1 MTRLYYFL
9 HNIYKP
15 IILAINGPC
24 YAQGGGFA
32 LNSDVVIMVESAS
45 IGWPQVRRGISS
57 VSGPTL
63 CAHAIPWQQAMGY
76 LMRGSPI
83 PATECLR
90 WGIANEV
97 VPRAELMPTAQRWA
111 REILA
116 NAPMA
121 VWAIKEAARRGQD
134 MIYESRMYMARD
146 VANRVLLSDDS
157 KEGIVAFKEKRP
169 PVWRAR

>member
-1 MTRLYYFL
+1 M
-9 HNIYKP
+9 
-15 IILAINGPC
+15 
-24 YAQGGGFA
+24 
-32 LNSDVVIMVESAS
+32 
-45 IGWPQVRRGISS
+45 
-57 VSGPTL
+57 
-63 CAHAIPWQQAMGY
+63 
-76 LMRGSPI
+76 
-83 PATECLR
+83 
-90 WGIANEV
+90 

-157 KEGIVAFKEKRP
+157 KEGIVAFEEKRP